1 MNALNRRVQNLE
13 EDLEKT
19 EEKLVAA
26 NSKLD
31 KTGYPLII
39 FNSFVLKYFL
49 STFRVISS
57 GSCLVKL
64 GVGCN
69 KFLLS
74 LFQIFLKVLHSSVK
88 SIHLCLGSEEGFFL
102 LFKLKADNSKLLSGE
117 IKLSLQLSCL
127 CCKLR
132 HFIFS
137 LGSSDL
143 CYFAGF
149 FANITSVT
157 SIVLLHLHGLHL
169 LLDSIHVEAL
179 VMSASV
185 KLLFDWR

>member
-49 STFRVISS
+49 CTFRVISS
-57 GSCLVKL
+57 GSGLVKL

-74 LFQIFLKVLHSSVK
+74 FLEILLEVLYSPVK
-88 SIHLCLGSEEGFFL
+88 SIHLSLGGKEGFFL
-102 LFKLKADNSKLLSGE
+102 LFKLKADNSKLLSRE
-117 IKLSLQLSCL
+117 IELSLQLSGL
-127 CCKLR
+127 SSKFR

-157 SIVLLHLHGLHL
+157 SIVLL
-169 LLDSIHVEAL
+169 
-179 VMSASV
+179 
-185 KLLFDWR
+185 